1 MTNLNVVLK
10 SADEEERKFDTG
22 DSILK
27 KLLPELGYELYVGGN
42 FNNKKNN
49 FWYKSISKKYSIDPF
64 HNILHIH
71 GGYMATLENIINA
84 DPSIFE
90 SSLDEKHTRDNLL
103 LDIARNLINYL
114 DENLDLIATE
124 KVQSVPIL
132 DIPIKEIRDDI
143 VGLRRRVQA
152 LNSAGLGTGH
162 YNKIAQ
168 ELLVFYRGLKQKYM
182 GHQQLLEEFSQ
193 TPHPPPQ

>member
-27 KLLPELGYELYVGGN
+27 KLLPELGYELFVGGN
-42 FNNKKNN
+42 FDNKKNN
-49 FWYKSISKKYSIDPF
+49 FWYNPRTKKYSIDPI
-64 HNILHIH
+64 HNFLCIH
-71 GGYMATLENIINA
+71 GGYMETLENIISA
-84 DPSIFE
+84 DPNVFE
-90 SSLDEKHTRDNLL
+90 SSLDEKHLRDTLL
-103 LDIARNLINYL
+103 LGLARNLVNYL
-114 DENLDLIATE
+114 DENLDLIAAE
-124 KVQSVPIL
+124 KVQPVPIL
-132 DIPIKEIRDDI
+132 DMQAKKIRDDM
-143 VGLRRRVQA
+143 VDFRRRVQA

-168 ELLVFYRGLKQKYM
+168 ELLVFYRGLKQEYM